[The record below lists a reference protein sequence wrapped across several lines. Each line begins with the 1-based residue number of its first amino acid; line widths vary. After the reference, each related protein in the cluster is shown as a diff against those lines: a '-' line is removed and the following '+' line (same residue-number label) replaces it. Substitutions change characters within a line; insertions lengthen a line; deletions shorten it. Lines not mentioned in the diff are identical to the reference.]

1 MSDATLGL
9 LVIAVP
15 VAGVA
20 LLLPPT
26 RRLIHNVVRLIGFTL
41 AVLGIG
47 LVGGEPKRMLMA
59 SLVRHGTDSDKPGRH
74 AAAAHDDTPEP
85 EYLDT
90 APDDVPAPIPARPGV
105 EPYSPEWYEVVYD

>member
-1 MSDATLGL
+1 MSDTTLGV
-9 LVIAVP
+9 LVLAVP

-20 LLLPPT
+20 LLLPAT
-26 RRLIHNVVRLIGFTL
+26 RRLLHGVVRLFGFTL

-59 SLVRHGTDSDKPGRH
+59 SLVRHGTDPKQPGRH
-74 AAAAHDDTPEP
+74 AAARELEP

-90 APDDVPAPIPARPGV
+90 APDNVPAPIPTTPGV
-105 EPYSPEWYEVVYD
+105 EPYTPAWYEIIYD